1 MTAKQHPWFDRIAEL
16 KTLADDANLPL
27 TKRIWALTEIY
38 FMYQFDVH
46 NQAKTVRRIQ
56 DLCQ

>member
-1 MTAKQHPWFDRIAEL
+1 MTHPFVQAIDKLNDIA
-16 KTLADDANLPL
+16 NNVSLPL
-27 TKRIWALTEIY
+27 TERIRVLTEIY

-56 DLCQ
+56 ELC